1 MAYLCIIVSL
11 PAESIAQ
18 LNPQASF
25 PTKVH
30 VGLQAAE
37 NIIQALKG
45 GEKRSDNCYV
55 VVRDTDPSVATSG
68 SGSTSTS
75 YNKP

>member
-1 MAYLCIIVSL
+1 MAYVCIIMSL
-11 PAESIAQ
+11 PDESIGQINAQ
-18 LNPQASF
+18 AVF

-45 GEKRSDNCYV
+45 GEKRSPNCYV
-55 VVRDTDPSVATSG
+55 VVRDTDPTVTTSG